1 MNVKKT
7 VLALSATVA
16 ALALAPAAN
25 AAVVDPIIL
34 SGNPLTDSFGGV
46 ADGAIFSD
54 VFNFVLPSNGNG
66 AGSATTIEIKVG
78 EIDDVDIFANIDFST
93 VVLKNLDTLAEYD
106 FSVVNDGPLS
116 IAALGT
122 TFLYA
127 GNYSLTVSGSSDNG
141 GSYGGQ
147 FSVAPVPEP
156 ATWALM
162 IAGLGVVGMAM
173 RRRSSAK
180 RNVAVSFV

>member
-16 ALALAPAAN
+16 ALAFVPAAN

-34 SGNPLTDSFGGV
+34 SGNPLTDSFGGTV
-46 ADGAIFSD
+46 SGGAFSD
-54 VFNFVLPSNGNG
+54 VFNFFLPSNGNG
-66 AGSATTIEIKVG
+66 AGSAINTA
-78 EIDDVDIFANIDFST
+78 IDIDLIADVDFTT
-93 VVLKNLDTLAEYD
+93 VFLTNLDDLSEYS
-106 FSVVNDGPLS
+106 FAVVNDGPVS
-116 IAALGT
+116 VAALGK

-127 GNYSLTVSGSSDNG
+127 GNYSLTVNGTSAGG
-141 GSYGGQ
+141 GSYGGDL
-147 FSVAPVPEP
+147 SVAPVPEP

>member
-34 SGNPLTDSFGGV
+34 SGNPLTDSFGGTV
-46 ADGAIFSD
+46 SGGAFSD
-54 VFNFVLPSNGNG
+54 VFNFTLPSNGTGTSLVSSIALSEIGEPGDLEFTSVILDGVYSFDVVNG
-66 AGSATTIEIKVG
+66 FISAAGLGKTWLNAGAHSLVVSGTSIGSA
-78 EIDDVDIFANIDFST
+78 
-93 VVLKNLDTLAEYD
+93 
-106 FSVVNDGPLS
+106 
-116 IAALGT
+116 
-122 TFLYA
+122 
-127 GNYSLTVSGSSDNG
+127 
-141 GSYGGQ
+141 SYGGN
-147 FSVAPVPEP
+147 FNVAPVPEP

>member
-25 AAVVDPIIL
+25 AAVVDPILL
-34 SGNPLTDSFGGV
+34 SGSPLTDSFGGTV
-46 ADGAIFSD
+46 TGGAFSD
-54 VFNFVLPSNGNG
+54 VFNFVVPSNGNATSLLSQIALEGIG
-66 AGSATTIEIKVG
+66 APGDIE
-78 EIDDVDIFANIDFST
+78 FTS
-93 VVLKNLDTLAEYD
+93 VVLDGIYGFD
-106 FSVVNDGPLS
+106 IVNGYIS
-116 IAALGT
+116 AAALDKT
-122 TFLYA
+122 WLYA
-127 GNYSLTVSGSSDNG
+127 GDHSLVVNGTSVEGASYSGVFN
-141 GSYGGQ
+141 
-147 FSVAPVPEP
+147 VAAVPEP
-156 ATWALM
+156 ATWAMM